1 MSPATTG
8 WTCSEHPDM
17 LKAMFTERV
26 SSGGV
31 TKSDGY
37 DTQEVAGGVGLLF
50 ASTSADAVSPGP
62 SSTTGGDVP
71 NGNPPR

>member
-1 MSPATTG
+1 MV
-8 WTCSEHPDM
+8 
-17 LKAMFTERV
+17 KAMFTERV

-37 DTQEVAGGVGLLF
+37 ETQEVAGGVGLLF